1 MKKLLCLLLALCMCL
16 SLSMLFTACDEEPT
30 DPNADDT
37 APQEGQVLLNGV
49 PLADYV
55 IVYPSG
61 DDHMKEAADYLV
73 TAIKD
78 RYSCVL
84 QRSSDALSAS
94 DAGSATGYEIL
105 LGNTNRDTS
114 AVQGVTLT
122 KDDYMIAPVGKSV
135 WLTSSS
141 LTLLYKAI
149 DDFEASFVSDGKNTC
164 MELSAPKKVSDTSYL
179 RIMSYNVLGGT
190 NHASRDFERINMLL
204 DLIEKYEPDIF
215 GVQEATPNWMSS
227 LRERF
232 GDRYDSVGVG
242 RYADGSGEACAIFYL
257 KDRFEILDNDTGTR
271 WLSNTPDVPGSRL
284 ENSEYTRI
292 YTYAK
297 FKDKKTGK
305 VFLHANTHLDL
316 DDLACE
322 EQANILI
329 EELKPYKEAGIPLIA
344 TGDYNCRKG
353 SFAYITMTDA
363 RWGGLSDSLD
373 VADYTLNGSDSM
385 IDHIFLSKEVD
396 VAYYQV
402 CTETYARAN
411 GEIVQPSDH
420 RPVFIDCVIP

>member
-16 SLSMLFTACDEEPT
+16 SLSLLFTACEEEPET
-30 DPNADDT
+30 PPEE
-37 APQEGQVLLNGV
+37 PQEGQVLLNGV

-73 TAIKD
+73 AALNNKF
-78 RYSCVL
+78 SCVL
-84 QRSSDALSAS
+84 QRTSDALLSS
-94 DAGSATGYEIL
+94 DRESATGYEIL

-114 AVQGVTLT
+114 SVQDATLT
-122 KDDYMIAPVGKSV
+122 KDEYMIAPLEKKV
-135 WLTSSS
+135 WVTGVFP
-141 LTLLYKAI
+141 TMLYKAI
-149 DDFEASFVSDGKNTC
+149 DAFVASFVNDGKNTSFA
-164 MELSAPKKVSDTSYL
+164 LSAPKKESGSDFL
-179 RIMSYNVLGGT
+179 RVMSYNLHAGANHT
-190 NHASRDFERINMLL
+190 NRDFELIDMVLN
-204 DLIEKYEPDIF
+204 LIEKYEPDIF

-242 RYADGSGEACAIFYL
+242 RYANGSGEACAIFYL

-373 VADYTLNGSDSM
+373 VADYTLNGSNSM

-396 VAYYQV
+396 VTYYQV

-420 RPVFIDCVIP
+420 KPVFIDCVLP

>member
-55 IVYPSG
+55 IIYPSG

-257 KDRFEILDNDTGTR
+257 KSKYECLDSGTR
-271 WLSNTPDVPGSRL
+271 WLSRTPEIPGSRL
-284 ENSEYTRI
+284 DESEYIRV
-292 YTYAK
+292 YTYVK
-297 FKDKKTGK
+297 LKDKQTGK
-305 VFLHANTHLDL
+305 IFLHANTHLDL
-316 DDLACE
+316 EDWACE
-322 EQANILI
+322 EQADILMG
-329 EELKPYKEAGIPLIA
+329 ELQSYKEEGLTLIV
-344 TGDYNCRKG
+344 TGDYNCAKG
-353 SFAYITMTDA
+353 SEAYRILTNT
-363 RWGGLSDSLD
+363 GFLDSIDIAEQTQNKEALW
-373 VADYTLNGSDSM
+373 V
-385 IDHIFLSKEVD
+385 DHIFLSKGID
-396 VAYYQV
+396 VPYYQI